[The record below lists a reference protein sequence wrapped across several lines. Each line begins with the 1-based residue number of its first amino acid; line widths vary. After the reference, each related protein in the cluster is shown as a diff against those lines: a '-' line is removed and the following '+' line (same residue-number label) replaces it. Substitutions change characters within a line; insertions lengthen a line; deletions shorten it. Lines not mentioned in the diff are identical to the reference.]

1 MSDTGRQD
9 VTDKVSEE
17 PPHRPSLE
25 GIQVTIEVFVTIQP
39 ADQNKKVKDTV
50 TPDSQKSTLD
60 KAGDTVKGK
69 ADKAAGSV
77 QPESD
82 KSTTQKA
89 SDSTTDT
96 MGSAGEQVSH
106 PLQD

>member
-9 VTDKVSEE
+9 VTDKVGEE
-17 PPHRPSLE
+17 PSPE
-25 GIQVTIEVFVTIQP
+25 GIQVTVEVSVTIQP
-39 ADQNKKVKDTV
+39 ADKNKKVKDTV

-69 ADKAAGSV
+69 ADKAAGSL

-82 KSTTQKA
+82 KSTTQKV

-96 MGSAGEQVSH
+96 FSKAGEQVSH